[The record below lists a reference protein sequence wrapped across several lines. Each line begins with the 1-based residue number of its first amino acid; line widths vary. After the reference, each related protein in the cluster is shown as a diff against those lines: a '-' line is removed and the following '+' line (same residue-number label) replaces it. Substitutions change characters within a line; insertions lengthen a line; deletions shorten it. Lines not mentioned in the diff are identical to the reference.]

1 MFIIYYSHYYNNFY
15 YKNDLRDS
23 KIISAGEDPVIEKNI
38 IIQRD
43 TITLT
48 GMLFIPEGDKK
59 NPAVII
65 AHGLP
70 STPLPVQEKGYDD
83 LGRKVCSLGFVS
95 IIFNF
100 SGCQGSGGFFSLK
113 NWVKDITF
121 VSNYVRAL
129 KEIDP
134 KNITFLAFSMGT
146 IPTIYY
152 IANLAVSNGI
162 IPNQLIICAC
172 PAALSTKRLAE
183 LRLGIHL
190 TADAGGIRVER
201 DYDQEI
207 ISEFKE
213 HLPIKW
219 IGSISLPKFILHG
232 ARDDLIDIKNATQL
246 YETAQEP
253 KELIILK
260 EAGHKLRQDKIAM
273 QKILEIIKNS
283 GS

>member
-1 MFIIYYSHYYNNFY
+1 M
-15 YKNDLRDS
+15 
-23 KIISAGEDPVIEKNI
+23 IEKNI
-38 IIQRD
+38 SLQHNN
-43 TITLT
+43 TALT
-48 GMLFIPEGDKK
+48 GMLFIPEGTERS
-59 NPAVII
+59 PAVII

-113 NWVKDITF
+113 NWVKDIAF
-121 VSNYVRAL
+121 ISNYVRDL
-129 KEIDP
+129 NEVDP

-152 IANLAVSNGI
+152 LANQASVNGI
-162 IPNQLIICAC
+162 IPHQLIICAC
-172 PAALSTKRLAE
+172 PAALSDKRLAE

-190 TADAGGIRVER
+190 TADGGGIRIENN
-201 DYDQEI
+201 YDQEI

-213 HLPIKW
+213 HLPINW
-219 IGSISLPKFILHG
+219 IASIALPKFILHG
-232 ARDDLIDIKNATQL
+232 AQDDLIDVKNATQL
-246 YETAQEP
+246 YEAALDP

-260 EAGHKLRQDKIAM
+260 EAGHKLRQNNAAM
-273 QKILEIIKNS
+273 HKILEIIRKS
-283 GS
+283 VS

>member
-1 MFIIYYSHYYNNFY
+1 M
-15 YKNDLRDS
+15 
-23 KIISAGEDPVIEKNI
+23 IEKRI
-38 IIQRD
+38 TLQRD
-43 TITLT
+43 AITLT
-48 GMLFIPEGDKK
+48 GMLFIPEGTEK

-65 AHGLP
+65 THGLP

-83 LGRKVCSLGFVS
+83 LGRRICALGFVS

-113 NWVKDITF
+113 NWVKDIVF
-121 VSNYVRAL
+121 ISNYLRDL
-129 KEIDP
+129 KEVDP
-134 KNITFLAFSMGT
+134 NSITFLAFSMGT

-152 IANLAVSNGI
+152 IANLAISNGI

-172 PAALSTKRLAE
+172 PAALSDKRLAE

-190 TADAGGIRVER
+190 TADAGGIRVEK
-201 DYDQEI
+201 DYDHEI

-232 ARDDLIDIKNATQL
+232 ARDELIDVKNATQL
-246 YETAQEP
+246 YEAAQEP
-253 KELIILK
+253 KELLILK
-260 EAGHKLRQDKIAM
+260 EAGHKLRQDKTAM